1 MGRREG
7 RLNGDLRITLRMS
20 AFWEEVGKEIFK
32 KVFCIPCL
40 PYLST
45 SKMGCLSYVR

>member
-7 RLNGDLRITLRMS
+7 RLNGDLRMS